1 MKEIS
6 DKRVLILSHL
16 WPGNPQSTNPQSG
29 IYVYDQIAEISKI
42 IKSNVIVPL
51 SIIPRMKEII
61 NFRGSLIRTIK
72 NRISY
77 KPDKAESL
85 KYLSLMGKHF
95 DSVFI
100 SFALLIR
107 KNKEYD
113 IIHCHTMFPD
123 GLAGMI
129 VSFITGKPFIV
140 TIHGSEIM
148 FIDSHPADKVL
159 AKMILQRAKSVIS
172 VSELMKEKILNITDG
187 KSNISVIHN
196 GIREMFPMLE
206 KKKVI
211 FFAGKL
217 TEVKDPEMLLDAF
230 EIFSTKEKNYKLV
243 IAGDGKLRKKLEV
256 KINKK
261 HLFEKVLLLGYI
273 DRERIKENFS
283 KAFLLA
289 ITSRSEGFPT
299 VIYESFS
306 SGTPIVSFNVG
317 GVKEAVRD
325 GENGFIVKIR
335 NAESFA
341 EYLNKAVNTNWNREI
356 IRKEAENF
364 LWEKLSK
371 KIVELYK

>member
-1 MKEIS
+1 
-6 DKRVLILSHL
+6 
-16 WPGNPQSTNPQSG
+16 
-29 IYVYDQIAEISKI
+29 
-42 IKSNVIVPL
+42 
-51 SIIPRMKEII
+51 
-61 NFRGSLIRTIK
+61 
-72 NRISY
+72 
-77 KPDKAESL
+77 
-85 KYLSLMGKHF
+85 
-95 DSVFI
+95 
-100 SFALLIR
+100 
-107 KNKEYD
+107 
-113 IIHCHTMFPD
+113 
-123 GLAGMI
+123 
-129 VSFITGKPFIV
+129 
-140 TIHGSEIM
+140 
-148 FIDSHPADKVL
+148 
-159 AKMILQRAKSVIS
+159 
-172 VSELMKEKILNITDG
+172 
-187 KSNISVIHN
+187 
-196 GIREMFPMLE
+196 MFPMLE